1 LSGHE
6 FWITRS
12 NAVITRK
19 PIGPQSVIYILDNQL
34 DDPMSEPWF
43 ARPAFWE
50 SKTKDKKTDTVPGGT
65 LAAVKDQAPSSAS
78 SGPAAASDW
87 QSWGGK

>member
-1 LSGHE
+1 VVIDVGPLLLSGHE

-19 PIGPQSVIYILDNQL
+19 PVGPQSVIYILDNQL

-50 SKTKDKKTDTVPGGT
+50 SKEKIRRRTLCQGG
-65 LAAVKDQAPSSAS
+65 L
-78 SGPAAASDW
+78 W
-87 QSWGGK
+87 QQ